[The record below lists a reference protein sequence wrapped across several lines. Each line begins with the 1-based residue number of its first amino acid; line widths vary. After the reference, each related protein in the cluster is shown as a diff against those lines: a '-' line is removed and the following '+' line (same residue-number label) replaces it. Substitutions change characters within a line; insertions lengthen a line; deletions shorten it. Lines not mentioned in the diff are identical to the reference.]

1 MKRDETVH
9 HAIEEFLGKTDI
21 HPDADELVAYHE
33 GTLSPADAQ
42 RIQDHLVACRE
53 CATLVADLEG
63 LGDPDFG
70 AGEDLPDETAE
81 LVWKNVRQQIRRDE
95 GPSNVVSFRGRT
107 GAAKLPSWVRPLAA
121 MLVISTM
128 ALSGWVAYL
137 RDQVKD
143 LSSPQLN
150 APILDLYPAG
160 STRGEGL
167 AIQTVPPDVRLF
179 TVVLNPAGRQAFEE
193 YELQIVNAEGDEVR
207 RDRGLEPN
215 PYGSFSATL
224 SRDLLGPG
232 DFRVRLVGIDPGG
245 GRQTVGEYALRI
257 ERP

>member
-1 MKRDETVH
+1 MKRDETLH
-9 HAIEEFLGKTDI
+9 HVIEEILVTTDG

-33 GTLSPADAQ
+33 GTLSAGDAQ

-53 CATLVADLEG
+53 CAALVADLEG
-63 LGDPDFG
+63 LGDSDFG

-95 GPSNVVSFRGRT
+95 EPSKVVPFQGRAR
-107 GAAKLPSWVRPLAA
+107 AADLPSWVRPLAA
-121 MLVISTM
+121 MLVISTL
-128 ALSGWVAYL
+128 ALSGWVASL

-143 LSSPQLN
+143 LSTPQLN

-160 STRGEGL
+160 STRGEG
-167 AIQTVPPDVRLF
+167 AGVQTVPPDARLF
-179 TVVLNPAGRQAFEE
+179 TVVLSPVGRPAFEE
-193 YELQIVNAEGDEVR
+193 YELQIVDAEGDEVR
-207 RDRGLEPN
+207 RDGGLKPN
-215 PYGSFSATL
+215 PYGSFTVTL

-232 DFRVRLVGIDPGG
+232 NFRVRLVGIDSGG
-245 GRQTVGEYALRI
+245 GRQTVEEYALRI